1 VTVTDDICSVC
12 LTEGASIREA
22 IQILD
27 ANPAKIVLVVDDQ
40 RRLLDTVTD
49 GDVRRAI
56 LAGLGADDPVS
67 VLKGR
72 KDGSVAEVPVVARAG
87 MPRAALRQLMD
98 RHVIQ
103 QVPLVDDRGRVVGL
117 VTRRA
122 LLQQE
127 DIPVRAVIMAGG
139 NGTRLRPLTYKIP
152 KPMLPVGNRPL
163 LEVIID
169 RLRRAGIRNVT
180 LTTRYKASMIL
191 DHFDDGR
198 RFGVDVSY
206 IWEMEPGGTAGSL
219 ALLEPSDERV
229 LVTNGDVLTRIDYRS
244 VLDFHRENHADMTVT
259 VRQHEVTV
267 PYGVVSTDGVNIR
280 GIAEKPVIRH
290 FINAGVYLLEPE
302 ICRLVPRDRQFHM
315 TDLIETVI
323 GRGGTVVGFPVRENW
338 IDIGQMADYEAA
350 QEAYRA
356 NIA

>member
-1 VTVTDDICSVC
+1 MTVTDDICSVC
-12 LTEGASIREA
+12 LPAAATIRDAIAS
-22 IQILD
+22 LD
-27 ANPAKIVLVVDDQ
+27 ENRAKIVLVVDEH
-40 RRLLDTVTD
+40 RRLLDTITD
-49 GDVRRAI
+49 GDIRRAI
-56 LAGLGADDPVS
+56 LAGLGPDDPVS
-67 VLKGR
+67 VLKQR
-72 KDGSVAEVPVVARAG
+72 KDGSAAETPVVARIG

-103 QVPLVDDRGRVVGL
+103 QVPLVDDQGRVTGL
-117 VTRRA
+117 VTRGA
-122 LLQQE
+122 LSEQE

-169 RLRRAGIRNVT
+169 RLRRAGVRDVVI
-180 LTTRYKASMIL
+180 TTRYKASMIL
-191 DHFDDGR
+191 DHFDDGS

-219 ALLEPSDERV
+219 ALLEPSDQRV
-229 LVTNGDVLTRIDYRS
+229 LVTNGDVLTRIDYRA

-267 PYGVVSTDGVNIR
+267 PYGVVSTDGVNIC

-302 ICRLVPRDRQFHM
+302 VCRHVPRDRTFHM

-323 GRGGTVVGFPVRENW
+323 GQGGTVVGFPVRENW